1 MTIAPRIEY
10 LNLSRVLSFSLTLKK
25 PSKNYTCFILRRFG
39 LFLIYL
45 QSKKKLSE
53 DGLQLIRN
61 FFYTK
66 WIKNNPKRL
75 KINMHGFLKTFLALM
90 KLLSLSQ
97 FYVPRF

>member
-1 MTIAPRIEY
+1 MFYFETFWII
-10 LNLSRVLSFSLTLKK
+10 LNLSSV
-25 PSKNYTCFILRRFG
+25 
-39 LFLIYL
+39 
-45 QSKKKLSE
+45 KKKLSE

-97 FYVPRF
+97 FYAPRF